1 MFKIKV
7 CGLKY
12 PSNLME
18 IFIMKPDFLGFIFYP
33 FSPRFIKKDFP
44 IPNFCEVKKIGVFVN
59 SDEKDVFQKIENYR
73 LDLIQLHG
81 NEDVK
86 FCYSL
91 YDKKNIK
98 IIKAFNVD
106 KNFSFDQIK
115 KYRNC
120 VDYFLFDT
128 KTSKY
133 GGSGNKFLWNKL
145 DEYYFDRSVL
155 MFSANPCILPQL
167 LILIP
172 RAHIFR
178 ASDFTTYNQTP
189 VSPNNLSQDNPYR
202 DNKRMTTSSKSRKYF
217 CLSLK
222 KDYKSNIG

>member
-145 DEYYFDRSVL
+145 DEYYFDLPFFLSGGITI
-155 MFSANPCILPQL
+155 NDPDEILK
-167 LILIP
+167 
-172 RAHIFR
+172 
-178 ASDFTTYNQTP
+178 
-189 VSPNNLSQDNPYR
+189 LSQT
-202 DNKRMTTSSKSRKYF
+202 KLF
-217 CLSLK
+217 CLDLNSNFEITPGFKNRNLISNFIK
-222 KDYKSNIG
+222 KIR

>member
-12 PSNLME
+12 TSNIME
-18 IFIMKPDFLGFIFYP
+18 ILIIKPDFIGFIFYP
-33 FSPRFIKKDFP
+33 FSTRFIKKYLT
-44 IPNFCEVKKIGVFVN
+44 ITNFCEVKKIGVFVN
-59 SDEKDVFQKIENYR
+59 SYEKYVLQKIENYR

-91 YDKKNIK
+91 YKKKIK

-106 KNFSFDQIK
+106 QNFSFEKIQ
-115 KYRNC
+115 KYSNC

-133 GGSGNKFLWNKL
+133 GGSGKKFLWVKL
-145 DEYYFDRSVL
+145 YEYYFDIPFFLSGGITINDTYEIL
-155 MFSANPCILPQL
+155 KLSHPKLFCIDINSHFEITPGLKNSN
-167 LILIP
+167 LISNFI
-172 RAHIFR
+172 
-178 ASDFTTYNQTP
+178 
-189 VSPNNLSQDNPYR
+189 
-202 DNKRMTTSSKSRKYF
+202 
-217 CLSLK
+217 K
-222 KDYKSNIG
+222 KIRL

>member
-59 SDEKDVFQKIENYR
+59 SDEKYVFQKIENYR

-133 GGSGNKFLWNKL
+133 GGSGKKFLWNKL
-145 DEYYFDRSVL
+145 DEYYFDLPFFLSGGITI
-155 MFSANPCILPQL
+155 NDPDEILK
-167 LILIP
+167 
-172 RAHIFR
+172 
-178 ASDFTTYNQTP
+178 
-189 VSPNNLSQDNPYR
+189 LSQT
-202 DNKRMTTSSKSRKYF
+202 KLF
-217 CLSLK
+217 CLDLNSNFEITPGLK
-222 KDYKSNIG
+222 NRNLISNFITKIR

>member
-1 MFKIKV
+1 
-7 CGLKY
+7 
-12 PSNLME
+12 ME
-18 IFIMKPDFLGFIFYP
+18 IFILKPDFLGFIFYP
-33 FSPRFIKKDFP
+33 FSPRFIKKYFP

-59 SDEKDVFQKIENYR
+59 SDEKYVLQKIENYR

-91 YDKKNIK
+91 YSLDKKNIK

-106 KNFSFDQIK
+106 QNFSFDQIK

-133 GGSGNKFLWNKL
+133 GGSGKKFFWKKL
-145 DEYYFDRSVL
+145 DEYYFDIPFFLSGGITI
-155 MFSANPCILPQL
+155 NDTDEILK
-167 LILIP
+167 
-172 RAHIFR
+172 
-178 ASDFTTYNQTP
+178 
-189 VSPNNLSQDNPYR
+189 LSHP
-202 DNKRMTTSSKSRKYF
+202 KLF
-217 CLSLK
+217 CLDINSHFEITPGFKNRNLI
-222 KDYKSNIG
+222 SNFITKIR